1 MTRMSLRGA
10 WHVWERNWMVY
21 RRRWIYSM
29 LPNFFEP
36 VFYLLGIGLGLGA
49 YVAQGGEFEG
59 GYLAFLAPGLVA
71 VAAMNGA
78 SFETTY
84 NVFVKLHF
92 GKLYDAMVA
101 TRMSMEDVALGEIL
115 WATTRAFV
123 YGSGFLLVSL
133 LFGLPL
139 DPWLLLAPAAIVL
152 IGFCFAALGMAF
164 TSLIPMIE
172 LYSYYFTLIVTP
184 LFMFSGVFFP
194 LEDRFPPGLLAVAR
208 LTPLY
213 HGVELLRGL
222 SRGRPD
228 DLLLHAV
235 YLAALGAVLT
245 AFAIRQIRRKVI
257 V

>member
-1 MTRMSLRGA
+1 MSLRGA
-10 WHVWERNWMVY
+10 CHVWERNWMVY

-49 YVAQGGEFEG
+49 YVAEGGEFDG

-92 GKLYDAMVA
+92 AKLYDAMVA
-101 TRMSMEDVALGEIL
+101 TRMSMEDVALGEIM
-115 WATTRAFV
+115 WATTRSFA
-123 YGSGFLLVSL
+123 YGSGFLIVSL
-133 LFGLPL
+133 LFGVPVT
-139 DPWLLLAPAAIVL
+139 PWLLLAPFAIVL
-152 IGFCFAALGMAF
+152 IGFCFAALGLAF

-172 LYSYYFTLIVTP
+172 LYSYYFTLLVTP

-194 LEDRFPPGLLAVAR
+194 LEDRFSPALLTVAK

-213 HGVELLRGL
+213 HGVELMRGL

-228 DLLLHAV
+228 DLLLHAA
-235 YLAALGAVLT
+235 YLATLGSLLT
-245 AFAIRQIRRKVI
+245 AFAIRRIRRKVI

>member
-194 LEDRFPPGLLAVAR
+194 LEDRFPPGLLLVAK

-228 DLLLHAV
+228 DLLLHAG